1 MRLLR
6 AATLTTP
13 DPHATMALYA
23 EWLGY
28 QRVESGVIG
37 KDLATS
43 WGAPETAGRDYVV
56 ARPGS
61 GADVLLRFVAGDPPD
76 DYVPLRSYGWAAIE
90 ICVQDT
96 EAVHRRLAGS
106 PFEIIGPPRR
116 LDGMPAIFPM
126 QVKGPDGE
134 IVYLT
139 QIDADLPEC
148 DLPRAASPIDQ
159 LFIAV
164 LACSDLDAS
173 IAWFERRLGIVG
185 GAQIDITYTMLA
197 KSFGLPIEHKH
208 RIAAGLDGRDCFLE
222 FDQYPRAAAPRPR
235 HAGALPPGIALT
247 SLWHRAIDMIDADW
261 ITPPQRRSGAIYGGA
276 TAGTLRAP
284 DDTLIEIIEVL

>member
-13 DPHATMALYA
+13 NPQATMALYA
-23 EWLGY
+23 QWLDY
-28 QRVESGVIG
+28 EQIEAGVIDD
-37 KDLATS
+37 DLAAA
-43 WGAPETAGRDYVV
+43 WGAPVAAGRAYVV
-56 ARPGS
+56 ARPRSGS
-61 GADVLLRFVAGDPPD
+61 DVLLRFVAGDPPR

-96 EAVHRRLAGS
+96 EAVHRRLASS

-116 LDGMPAIFPM
+116 LDGMPVIFPM

-139 QIDADLPEC
+139 QIDADLPDC
-148 DLPRAASPIDQ
+148 DLPRAASLIDS

-173 IAWFERRLGIVG
+173 IDWFERRLGIAG
-185 GAQIDITYTMLA
+185 GAKVDITYTMLA

-222 FDQYPRAAAPRPR
+222 FDQYPPAATARPR
-235 HAGALPPGIALT
+235 LPGALPPCVALT
-247 SLWHRAIDMIDADW
+247 SFWHRAINSIDADW
-261 ITPPQRRSGAIYGGA
+261 ITPPRRRSGAIYRGA
-276 TAGTLRAP
+276 TTGTLRAP
-284 DDTLIEIIEVL
+284 DDTLVEIIEVP

>member
-1 MRLLR
+1 LLR